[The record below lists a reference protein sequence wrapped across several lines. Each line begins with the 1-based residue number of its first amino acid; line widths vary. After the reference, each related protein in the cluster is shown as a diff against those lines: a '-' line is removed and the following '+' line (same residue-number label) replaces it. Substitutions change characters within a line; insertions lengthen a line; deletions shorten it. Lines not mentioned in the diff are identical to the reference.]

1 MPREQIATQA
11 AVGFR
16 VKSGWAAAVLLAGP
30 SRAPRAI
37 ERRIVE
43 LSEPDVPE
51 SKQPYHAAMGK
62 VEENEDKIRQRT
74 KVVERAA
81 ARSVT
86 QLVHDFHAAGYDLCG
101 AGLVV
106 GSQIDPKSIS
116 NPHIRAHALEG
127 RLFRSVLEKAL
138 QAHGLACSIMVERD
152 AYSKAAVRFARP
164 EGELKRVVSDLGRAL
179 SGPWRA
185 EEKLASLAA
194 WMALTG

>member
-1 MPREQIATQA
+1 
-11 AVGFR
+11 
-16 VKSGWAAAVLLAGP
+16 VKSGWTAAVLLAGP
-30 SRAPRAI
+30 SQAPRAI
-37 ERRIVE
+37 ERRVVE
-43 LSEPDVPE
+43 LSDPNVPE

-62 VEENEDKIRQRT
+62 LEEDEGKIRQRT
-74 KVVERAA
+74 KVVLRAA

-86 QLVHDFHAAGYDLCG
+86 LLVQDFRAAGYGLCG

-127 RLFRSVLEKAL
+127 QLFRSVLEKAL
-138 QAHGLACSIMVERD
+138 QSHGLACLVIVERD
-152 AYSKAAVRFARP
+152 AYSKAAVRLARP
-164 EGELKRVVSDLGRAL
+164 EGELKRVVADLGRAL

>member
-1 MPREQIATQA
+1 MPREQKGTLA

-30 SRAPRAI
+30 TQAPRAV

-43 LSEPDVPE
+43 LSDTDVPE

-62 VEENEDKIRQRT
+62 LEEDQGKIRQRT
-74 KVVERAA
+74 KVIERAA

-86 QLVHDFHAAGYDLCG
+86 QLVRDFRAAGYALCG

-138 QAHGLACSIMVERD
+138 QAQGLKCSVILERD
-152 AYSKAAVRFARP
+152 AYRMAGAVLARP
-164 EGELKRVVSDLGRAL
+164 EGELKRALAELGRAL
-179 SGPWRA
+179 VGPWRA

-194 WMALTG
+194 WMALTE